1 MSTAESHQ
9 VTSNPIQEGVD
20 ANHTSINVSSPAPP
34 QGGWET
40 TKEPE
45 SNPYT
50 AEDTPSARELSLTK
64 GFKLRDYQ
72 NELAEPAISGNN
84 YILVAP
90 TGSGKTLIAS
100 YIIMHHL
107 KQMWEKGRRGKVAFV
122 TPTRQLT
129 FQQKDQ
135 LQKYVTGLM
144 AVEITGASCNPMH
157 PLIQSDQVHVIVCTA
172 GKLRRE
178 LKTKCVQ
185 ITDFSLIVAD
195 ECHHAGRPSN
205 YTHVMEF
212 YIRQKLVSSAS
223 HLPQVVGMTASPG
236 AGKGRAE
243 FGKVIDHQISLC
255 AALDATSG
263 ITTVSRNIGELH
275 KYHVTPQQCLEVRDE
290 RSLDDPFSR
299 AIHSA
304 MEQLEI
310 IIGNA
315 PGWTRGSSQY
325 ESWLRNEKK
334 AAECREENQTARI
347 SVLDQLSVYSQSLI
361 TYHDFH
367 YDDAIAVLDE
377 VVEFPQKSPFEDQLS
392 SLHKDLTATLAS
404 LPKVPNPL
412 LEHMES
418 ILLEQYSR
426 NPSSKGIFFVR
437 AVKHTQYVTNWIQS
451 SPRLS
456 RIIKVAAI
464 TGYSRGGMQ
473 KSEQIRVLDAFRKG
487 TYNMLASTSVLEE
500 GLDVPECNFVIR
512 YQNVSNDIAQV
523 QAKGRAR
530 AKDSRLYTVVSTDS
544 NREYWYLVQE
554 EKQHIAC
561 LAIAAL
567 PIHTLEQDVLHKQMS
582 FIKERDRKAQQKK
595 ALQSKWPCTD
605 NVKILCK
612 KCKVVACK
620 GSDVFIYSINS
631 EYPHYVVP
639 SENFRNMYY
648 KDRHDKP
655 EASDGLVKPYRI
667 FCRTQNCRNKW
678 GIYGVWRETGY
689 QFPVLKCEQFLF
701 KYKDETQMFRKWK
714 DVWFEVQ
721 DILDW
726 TEFEDD
732 VTAQETQ

>member
-1 MSTAESHQ
+1 M
-9 VTSNPIQEGVD
+9 D
-20 ANHTSINVSSPAPP
+20 ADHTSINVSSPAPP
-34 QGGWET
+34 QGGLEKP
-40 TKEPE
+40 KEPE
-45 SNPYT
+45 SNQYT
-50 AEDTPSARELSLTK
+50 TEDAASARELSLTK
-64 GFKLRDYQ
+64 GFELRDYQ
-72 NELAEPAISGNN
+72 NELAEPAIKGNN

-129 FQQKDQ
+129 FQQKVQ
-135 LQKYVTGLM
+135 LQKHVTGLV
-144 AVEITGASCNPMH
+144 AVEITGASGSPMH
-157 PLIQSDQVHVIVCTA
+157 PLIQSDPVDVIVCTA

-205 YTHVMEF
+205 YTDVMEF
-212 YIRQKLVSSAS
+212 YIRQKLVSPAS

-255 AALDATSG
+255 ATLDATSG
-263 ITTVSRNIGELH
+263 ITTVSRNVGELQKH
-275 KYHVTPQQCLEVRDE
+275 HVTPQQCLEVRDE
-290 RSLDDPFSR
+290 RSLDDQFSR

-304 MEQLEI
+304 IEQLETQFGI
-310 IIGNA
+310 SP
-315 PGWTRGSSQY
+315 PGWTRGSSKY
-325 ESWLRNEKK
+325 ESWLSNEKE
-334 AAECREENQTARI
+334 AAESREKDETTRI
-347 SVLDQLSVYSQSLI
+347 SVLDQLFVYSQSLM
-361 TYHDFH
+361 TYHDFQ

-377 VVEFPQKSPFEDQLS
+377 VKEFPRKSPFEQQLIS
-392 SLHKDLTATLAS
+392 VHRSLMDKLAS

-418 ILLEQYSR
+418 ILLGQYSR

-451 SPRLS
+451 SPKLS
-456 RIIKVAAI
+456 HVIKVAAI
-464 TGYSRGGMQ
+464 SGSRGEMQ
-473 KSEQIRVLDAFRKG
+473 KSEQIQVLDGFRKG
-487 TYNMLASTSVLEE
+487 TYNLLASTSVLEE

-530 AKDSRLYTVVSTDS
+530 AENSRIYTVVSTNS
-544 NREYWYLVQE
+544 NRQYWYLVQE
-554 EKQHIAC
+554 EKQQMVNIS
-561 LAIAAL
+561 IAAL
-567 PIHTLEQDVLHKQMS
+567 QTMTIEQDLLRKQQS
-582 FIKERDRKAQQKK
+582 FIKERDREAQQKK
-595 ALQSKWPCTD
+595 ALKQRWPCIED
-605 NVKILCK
+605 VKILCK
-612 KCKVVACK
+612 KCNVVACK
-620 GSDVFIYSINS
+620 GSDVFMYSIS
-631 EYPHYVVP
+631 SVDPHYVVP
-639 SENFRNMYY
+639 RNTFADMYN
-648 KDRHDKP
+648 KADHDEP
-655 EASDGLVKPYRI
+655 EASEGFVKPYRI
-667 FCRTQNCRNKW
+667 YCRTQNCRNKW
-678 GIYGVWRETGY
+678 GIIGLWRETGY
-689 QFPVLKCEQFLF
+689 QYPVLKCEQFLF
-701 KYKDETQMFRKWK
+701 KYKSETRRFKKWK
-714 DVWFEVQ
+714 DVCFEVQ

>member
-1 MSTAESHQ
+1 M
-9 VTSNPIQEGVD
+9 D
-20 ANHTSINVSSPAPP
+20 ADHTSINVSSPAPP
-34 QGGWET
+34 QGGWEKT
-40 TKEPE
+40 TEPE
-45 SNPYT
+45 PT
-50 AEDTPSARELSLTK
+50 EDAPSGRELSLTK
-64 GFKLRDYQ
+64 VYELRDYQ

-100 YIIMHHL
+100 YIIMNHL

-129 FQQKDQ
+129 FQQKVQ

-144 AVEITGASCNPMH
+144 AVEITGASGSPMH
-157 PLIQSDQVHVIVCTA
+157 PLIQSDQVDVIVCTA

-178 LKTKCVQ
+178 LKNKCVQ

-205 YTHVMEF
+205 YTDVMEF

-223 HLPQVVGMTASPG
+223 HLPQMVGMTASPG
-236 AGKGRAE
+236 AGKGRGE
-243 FGKVIDHQISLC
+243 LSKVIDHQISLC
-255 AALDATSG
+255 ATLNATSG
-263 ITTVSRNIGELH
+263 IKTVSRNIGELH
-275 KYHVTPQQCLEVRDE
+275 KYHVTPLQCLEVRDE
-290 RSLDDPFSR
+290 RNPGEEFIR
-299 AIHSA
+299 FMHSA

-315 PGWTRGSSQY
+315 PGWTKGSPKY
-325 ESWLRNEKK
+325 MSWLRNEKE
-334 AAECREENQTARI
+334 AAERREENQTTKI
-347 SVLDQLSVYSQSLI
+347 SVLDQLSVYSLSLI
-361 TYHDFH
+361 TYHDFQ

-377 VVEFPQKSPFEDQLS
+377 VVEFPQKSPFEQG
-392 SLHKDLTATLAS
+392 LTSVHRNLMDKLAS

-412 LEHMES
+412 LEHMEL

-451 SPRLS
+451 SPKLS
-456 RIIKVAAI
+456 HVIKVAAI
-464 TGYSRGGMQ
+464 SGSCGEMQ
-473 KSEQIRVLDAFRKG
+473 KSEQIRVLGAFRKG
-487 TYNMLASTSVLEE
+487 TYNMMASTSVLEE

-512 YQNVSNDIAQV
+512 YQNISNDIAQV

-530 AKDSRLYTVVSTDS
+530 AENSRIYTVVSTDS

-554 EKQHIAC
+554 EKQHIAR

-567 PIHTLEQDVLHKQMS
+567 PMHTLEQDVLQKQQF
-582 FIKERDRKAQQKK
+582 FIEEQNRKAQQKK
-595 ALQSKWPCTD
+595 ALQRKWPCIED
-605 NVKILCK
+605 VKILCK

-620 GSDVFIYSINS
+620 GCEVFIYSINA
-631 EYPHYVVP
+631 YPHYIVP
-639 SENFRNMYY
+639 SKTFGNKYY
-648 KDRHDKP
+648 KEEHNKP
-655 EASDGLVKPYRI
+655 EISDGFVKPYHI
-667 FCRTQNCRNKW
+667 YCRSENCRNQW
-678 GIYGVWRETGY
+678 GIIGEWKETGY
-689 QFPVLKCEQFLF
+689 QFPVLKCKQFLF
-701 KYKDETQMFRKWK
+701 KYKDETKMFRQWK

-732 VTAQETQ
+732 VTHQETQ